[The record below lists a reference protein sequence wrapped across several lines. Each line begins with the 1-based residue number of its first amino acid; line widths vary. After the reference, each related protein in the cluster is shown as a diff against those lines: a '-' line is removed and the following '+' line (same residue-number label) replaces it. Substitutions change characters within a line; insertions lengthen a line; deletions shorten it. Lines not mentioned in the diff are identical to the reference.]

1 MKFKRMLISSLLALS
16 FVLSSCGLIIIN
28 DNDSKNP
35 TQVTI
40 APDTAKVPESGDASP
55 NTAEANTEDGGDVSH
70 PENAADRAKKRVAA
84 LQNDDFSGQSFIIA
98 TSSEMTFATDGESYY
113 DRALLLRD
121 SIVEE
126 KYNIDIINVYVDDRT
141 IEQEMV
147 NSSLAGDYYADL
159 LSVPE
164 FRIGSLAA
172 KGLIMNL
179 RSLPFYGT
187 VDSYSKNYSAAYA
200 GSSIYADIG
209 AASTDF
215 SKIYAVFFNRSAA
228 ESLGH
233 DIDKMVEDGEWTWD
247 TFDKLARLAGE
258 RLGMVGQGSYAMG
271 DEYTD
276 IVFRSANIKLVDNT
290 LGKTPTVSFDSA
302 RLEDAV
308 EQACALIYGNPSSY
322 KPMAGATILDFYSL
336 FGEGKLLFALAPLSA
351 MEILSSSSV
360 KWGIAPI
367 PKMDEKQN
375 GYYAYT
381 EASAS
386 VIAVPSENNKPLM
399 TGLVIG
405 ALNTASYELLEEE
418 YKTHCLYNYFSS
430 SKALRSM
437 DAVLES
443 ITFDFTYLY
452 SSAADLLASATHG
465 AVREARKSKSDYATD
480 LINGRKEEA
489 DEQLSVLFGNI
500 EFPEDEYPIPPF
512 ETEEPVET
520 EEPIES
526 EFEETTALP
535 ETEEI
540 KDTEKSELE

>member
-1 MKFKRMLISSLLALS
+1 MNFKRMLISSLLALS

-35 TQVTI
+35 IQVTT
-40 APDTAKVPESGDASP
+40 APDTVKAPENGDASP

-215 SKIYAVFFNRSAA
+215 SKIYAVFFNRSAV

-247 TFDKLARLAGE
+247 TFEKC
-258 RLGMVGQGSYAMG
+258 
-271 DEYTD
+271 
-276 IVFRSANIKLVDNT
+276 LVD
-290 LGKTPTVSFDSA
+290 V
-302 RLEDAV
+302 V
-308 EQACALIYGNPSSY
+308 
-322 KPMAGATILDFYSL
+322 
-336 FGEGKLLFALAPLSA
+336 
-351 MEILSSSSV
+351 
-360 KWGIAPI
+360 
-367 PKMDEKQN
+367 
-375 GYYAYT
+375 
-381 EASAS
+381 
-386 VIAVPSENNKPLM
+386 
-399 TGLVIG
+399 
-405 ALNTASYELLEEE
+405 
-418 YKTHCLYNYFSS
+418 
-430 SKALRSM
+430 
-437 DAVLES
+437 
-443 ITFDFTYLY
+443 
-452 SSAADLLASATHG
+452 
-465 AVREARKSKSDYATD
+465 
-480 LINGRKEEA
+480 
-489 DEQLSVLFGNI
+489 
-500 EFPEDEYPIPPF
+500 
-512 ETEEPVET
+512 
-520 EEPIES
+520 
-526 EFEETTALP
+526 
-535 ETEEI
+535 
-540 KDTEKSELE
+540 